1 MLVQFQSKPL
11 DHKSYS
17 YHVGLQDHM
26 WTRLREVQLEENRLL
41 QTQSIEFC
49 RLISGVGLTLHIL
62 IYKNLA
68 KHTGS

>member
-17 YHVGLQDHM
+17 YHVGHQDHM

-41 QTQSIEFC
+41 QTSVVVRC
-49 RLISGVGLTLHIL
+49 NKV
-62 IYKNLA
+62 
-68 KHTGS
+68 